1 MSGLTAACTPST
13 RPFVVQHAA
22 FRQRPGHMLTA
33 RRHNL
38 HTQHLCCK
46 AATLQFIRGIDEP
59 SVPDVKL
66 TRSKDGS
73 SGTATFVFDTP
84 SVFESSEELG
94 DITGLFMI
102 DDEGDFSTVDVQAKF
117 VNGKPDRIEARYVM
131 RSAFEWD
138 RFMRFMERY
147 AEKQGLGFQKSK

>member
-1 MSGLTAACTPST
+1 MC
-13 RPFVVQHAA
+13 
-22 FRQRPGHMLTA
+22 
-33 RRHNL
+33 N
-38 HTQHLCCK
+38 
-46 AATLQFIRGIDEP
+46 AATLQFIKGIDEP

-73 SGTATFVFDTP
+73 SGTATFVFSTP

-102 DDEGDFSTVDVQAKF
+102 DDEGEFSTVDVQAKF
-117 VNGKPDRIEARYVM
+117 VNGKPDRIEAKYIM

-138 RFMRFMERY
+138 RFMRYMERY
-147 AEKQGLGFQKSK
+147 AEQQGLGFQKVCWTPT